1 MITFASANDLLIGDT
16 NLDGIVNFLDIS
28 PFISIL
34 SGGAGFDPQAIANAD
49 INQSG
54 EVNFLDISPFIN
66 ALANA
71 GAP

>member
-1 MITFASANDLLIGDT
+1 MITFASANDVLLGDT

-34 SGGAGFDPQAIANAD
+34 GGGAGFDPQAIANAD

-54 EVNFLDISPFIN
+54 GVSFLDISPFIMI
-66 ALANA
+66 LAST
-71 GAP
+71 P